1 MIGCLGRSVYVI
13 KSEWITVGQ
22 YSWSFSWWFLD
33 MHMQSCKIQVASQ
46 PRFNKAVLCLPVKIC
61 PFCRKYSATFFAFLS
76 FLFMCLEVF
85 LRKWWM
91 HFHKSKNRWERI
103 LRQETDPS
111 LAFATLGWKELLAI
125 SQWEYTFWFYKVRSW
140 LFSQTAVFRTFPN
153 SNSDD
158 DDSNSNCCLV
168 LC

>member
-1 MIGCLGRSVYVI
+1 M
-13 KSEWITVGQ
+13 
-22 YSWSFSWWFLD
+22 
-33 MHMQSCKIQVASQ
+33 
-46 PRFNKAVLCLPVKIC
+46 PVLLAMLNGFIC
-61 PFCRKYSATFFAFLS
+61 FHCAFLS

-111 LAFATLGWKELLAI
+111 LEFATLGWKELLAI

-140 LFSQTAVFRTFPN
+140 LFSQRTVFRTFPN

-158 DDSNSNCCLV
+158 DDSNSNCVCTV
-168 LC
+168 LSALRTWSHLTLKNPVSQIPLPFDKWVKRGSNGCVIDIRPYGW